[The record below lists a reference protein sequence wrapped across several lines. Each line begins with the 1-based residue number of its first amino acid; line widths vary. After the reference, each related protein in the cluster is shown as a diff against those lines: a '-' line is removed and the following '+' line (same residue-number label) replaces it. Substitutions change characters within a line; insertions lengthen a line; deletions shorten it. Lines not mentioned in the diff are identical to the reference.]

1 MSTPFP
7 STPHAR
13 SLRGFVLIETILAVA
28 IFSVGIL
35 ALGRCVENCVLSDIA
50 KEQDNRARRA
60 LENEMALI
68 ESGAKP
74 LAESSVQEL
83 KGMFQGMVLKTKRT
97 LLKEKNEK
105 NQDIVGIYAVQLEA
119 DWTVGQEKMTRSIEF
134 YYQPRQR

>member
-1 MSTPFP
+1 MKKSLGFIAT
-7 STPHAR
+7 R
-13 SLRGFVLIETILAVA
+13 SWRPGFVLIETILAVS
-28 IFSVGIL
+28 IFSIGVL
-35 ALGRCVENCVLSDIA
+35 ALGRCVENCILADIA

-74 LAESSVQEL
+74 LAESSVEDL
-83 KGMFQGMVLKTKRT
+83 KGMFDGMVLKTKRT

-105 NQDIVGIYAVQLEA
+105 NQDVVGIYDVLLEV
-119 DWTVGQEKMTRSIEF
+119 DWKVGDEKQSRSVEF

>member
-35 ALGRCVENCVLSDIA
+35 ALGRCVENCVLADIA